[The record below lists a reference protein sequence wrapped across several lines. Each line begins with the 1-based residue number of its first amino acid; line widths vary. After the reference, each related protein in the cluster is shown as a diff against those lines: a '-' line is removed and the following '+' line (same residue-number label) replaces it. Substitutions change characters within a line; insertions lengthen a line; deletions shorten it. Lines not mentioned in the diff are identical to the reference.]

1 MNTARFFAALLV
13 AFTLVSLGCHPQ
25 GQMVSRRGDEIM
37 VAGKLFHTGA
47 PVVLWT
53 DPGGYDAYRTERRFA
68 PWDKAS
74 YNATT
79 QEAKELESEGRKVPF
94 DIHNPARFE
103 IRSRQLD
110 PETLE
115 RVRGGGWDLP
125 TLQQNVD
132 QFVYHYDVTG
142 ASRQTFK
149 ILHDMRNL
157 SVQFMLDTDGTIYQT
172 LDLKDAAWH
181 ATKSNFRSIG
191 IEIAN
196 IGAYPPS
203 DKEHTLENWYR
214 KDRNGQTR
222 MVLPAFM
229 AKDSGIRTPNFIAHP
244 ARNEPVT
251 GVIQG
256 ETLRMYDL
264 TPQQY
269 DSLIKLTATVCTV
282 LPKINC
288 DAPRGPDGKV
298 INHVLTPEQ
307 WANYQGLMGH
317 YHVQLDKT
325 DPGPAFDWERVI
337 NGARKLMSG
346 KALKANKAMLGHP
359 VHRYPATQPTFTGT

>member
-1 MNTARFFAALLV
+1 MNTARFLCLALV
-13 AFTLVSLGCHPQ
+13 AFLFLSVGCHRQ
-25 GQMVSRRGDEIM
+25 GTMVRRSGDEIM
-37 VAGKLFHTGA
+37 VAGQLFHTGA
-47 PVVLWT
+47 PVVMWT

-79 QEAKELESEGRKVPF
+79 QEAADLAKEGRKVPF
-94 DIHNPARFE
+94 EIDSPNRFAV
-103 IRSRQLD
+103 RHQQLD
-110 PETLE
+110 AQTLE
-115 RVRGGGWDLP
+115 RVRGGGWDLK
-125 TLQQNVD
+125 TVQENVD

-142 ASRQTFK
+142 ASRQTHK
-149 ILHDMRNL
+149 ILHDIRDL

-172 LDLKDAAWH
+172 MDLKDGAWH

-196 IGAYPPS
+196 IGAYPVN
-203 DKEHTLENWYR
+203 DKDQTLDQWYR
-214 KDRNGQTR
+214 KDEKGQTR

-229 AKDSGIRTPNFIAHP
+229 AKTSGIRTPNFVAHP
-244 ARNEPVT
+244 ARNEPVVGT
-251 GVIQG
+251 IQG
-256 ETLRMYDL
+256 KQLRMYDL

-288 DAPRGPDGKV
+288 DAPRDASGK
-298 INHVLTPEQ
+298 IIDHALTDEQ

-317 YHVQLDKT
+317 FHVQTNKT
-325 DPGPAFDWERVI
+325 DPGPAFDWNKLI
-337 NGARKLMSG
+337 SGARKLMSG
-346 KALKANKAMLGHP
+346 KALKANKTMLGHP
-359 VHRYPATQPTFTGT
+359 VKKFPSTQPFTIH